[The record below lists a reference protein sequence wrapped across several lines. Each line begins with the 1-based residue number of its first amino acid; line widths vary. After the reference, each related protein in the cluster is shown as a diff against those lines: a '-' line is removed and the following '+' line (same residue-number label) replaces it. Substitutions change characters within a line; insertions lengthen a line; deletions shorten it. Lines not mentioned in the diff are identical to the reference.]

1 MTQSQA
7 AVQPRRLGVAVI
19 IPAREP
25 GEHLIY
31 LVRSLANFGYAAI
44 VIVDDGSSSACEH
57 VFDRLRGASKVHV
70 LTHGANLGKGRALKT
85 GLNYVFTELTEIEG
99 VVTADADGQHTPA
112 DIAQVADA
120 LFERERPILGARSFD
135 HEVPAR
141 SRFGNAVTR
150 YLCWFL
156 LGRQIKDT
164 QSGLRAFPRKL
175 IPELL
180 TLHGERYE
188 YEMNVLAHL
197 CRSNRGP
204 VEIPISTVYI
214 DSNRSSHFDPILDS
228 MRIYFV
234 LLRFFAS
241 SLIAAGIDFA
251 GFSIAFL
258 LTHNVLASFLIGRLS
273 SLVNFWLNRRFVF
286 RSNVSM
292 AASLARYYVLVIVMG
307 CLSYGCIMLSVD
319 HLHSNVYVAKVAV
332 ETLLSL
338 ISFSVQQ
345 TFIFRRKPER

>member
-7 AVQPRRLGVAVI
+7 VAQPRRQGVAVV
-19 IPAREP
+19 IPACEP

-31 LVRSLANFGYAAI
+31 LVGSLANFGYAAVI
-44 VIVDDGSSSACEH
+44 IVDDGSSSACKH
-57 VFDRLRGASKVHV
+57 IFDRLRGAPKVHV
-70 LTHGANLGKGRALKT
+70 LQHGVNLGKGRALKT
-85 GLNYVFTELTEIEG
+85 GLNYIFTEMTNVSG
-99 VVTADADGQHTPA
+99 VVTADADGQHTPE
-112 DIAQVADA
+112 DIARVADA
-120 LFERERPILGARSFD
+120 LCERERSILGARSFD
-135 HEVPAR
+135 HDVPAR
-141 SRFGNAVTR
+141 SRFGNTVTR

-180 TLHGERYE
+180 TLQGERYE

-197 CRSNRGP
+197 CRSNCAP
-204 VEIPISTVYI
+204 AEVPISTVYI

-241 SLIAAGIDFA
+241 SLIAAGIDFV
-251 GFSIAFL
+251 GFSIGFL
-258 LTHNVLASFLIGRLS
+258 LTHNLLVSFLIGRLS

-286 RSNVSM
+286 RSNVSV
-292 AASLARYYVLVIVMG
+292 AASLVRYYVLVIVIG
-307 CLSYGCIMLSVD
+307 CLSYGCIVLAID
-319 HLHSNVYVAKVAV
+319 HLHSNVYVTKVIV

-345 TFIFRRKPER
+345 TFIFRRKPEL